1 MECYVIKES
10 EVMKK
15 LFRVLT
21 VLLIPFFFATMYS
34 SVDAS
39 WLSKTLDRLD
49 RSLGSSSS
57 TTTSSSDGTMRASQ
71 KGERWIEVSSNKYFK
86 TFVDRRSLEAEG
98 EAQRRHVSANVMHEF
113 TPLGSQWIGNSS
125 NGKIKPDVITRSITK
140 KVVIYRVD
148 GYRMYEYDG
157 VQYYDVHGNLIYD
170 GKLSDYENYKE
181 YFKDY
186 IPMSEEEQIKDKL
199 FDMFGWNY

>member
-15 LFRVLT
+15 LFRVLA
-21 VLLIPFFFATMYS
+21 VLLIPFFFATTYS

-39 WLSKTLDRLD
+39 WLSKTLERLD

-57 TTTSSSDGTMRASQ
+57 TTTSSSDGTMRVSQ

-98 EAQRRHVSANVMHEF
+98 EAQNRRVQAHLMHVF
-113 TPLGSQWIGNSS
+113 TPLGSQWLGNASR
-125 NGKIKPDVITRSITK
+125 GDVKPDVITMSITK
-140 KVVIYRVD
+140 GTVNFNVY
-148 GYRMYEYDG
+148 GYLMINTAH
-157 VQYYDVHGNLIYD
+157 YYDTHGNLIYD
-170 GKLSDYENYKE
+170 GRLSDFETYTLSRYK
-181 YFKDY
+181 Y

-199 FDMFGWNY
+199 FAMFGWDY

>member
-15 LFRVLT
+15 LFRVLA
-21 VLLIPFFFATMYS
+21 VLLIPFFFATTYS

-39 WLSKTLDRLD
+39 WLSKTLERLD

-57 TTTSSSDGTMRASQ
+57 TTTASSDGTMRVSQ

-86 TFVDRRSLEAEG
+86 TFVDRRSLQAKG
-98 EAQRRHVSANVMHEF
+98 QAQDREVRANVMHEF
-113 TPLGSQWIGNSS
+113 TPLGSQWLGNSS
-125 NGKIKPDVITRSITK
+125 RGNVKPDVITRAITK
-140 KVVIYRVD
+140 EVVKYGVRGYLMD
-148 GYRMYEYDG
+148 GK

-170 GKLSDYENYKE
+170 GRLSDFENYSMFTE
-181 YFKDY
+181 NYV
-186 IPMSEEEQIKDKL
+186 PMSEEEQIKDKL
-199 FDMFGWNY
+199 FEMFGWDY

>member
-15 LFRVLT
+15 LFRVLA
-21 VLLIPFFFATMYS
+21 VLLIPFFFATTYS

-39 WLSKTLDRLD
+39 WLSKTLERLD

-57 TTTSSSDGTMRASQ
+57 TTTSSSDGTMRVSQ

-98 EAQRRHVSANVMHEF
+98 EAQNRRVQAHLMHVF
-113 TPLGSQWIGNSS
+113 TPLGSQWLGNASR
-125 NGKIKPDVITRSITK
+125 GDVKPDVITMSITK
-140 KVVIYRVD
+140 GTVNFNVY
-148 GYRMYEYDG
+148 GYLMINSA
-157 VQYYDVHGNLIYD
+157 QYYDTHGNLIYD
-170 GKLSDYENYKE
+170 GRLSDFETYTLSRYK
-181 YFKDY
+181 Y

-199 FDMFGWNY
+199 FAMFGWDY